1 MANIKS
7 EFKRE
12 LSKITGE
19 DYFNPK
25 FRELFDRYFP
35 DDDKD
40 VEEVKEKPVE
50 ELEKPSEE
58 ERTTIDAENNE
69 VKHWKLDEVEKV
81 EGSEHEVKEPV
92 EDKVEDIEKAE
103 DEREIDK
110 IEEDKAEEP
119 VVEDEKKEEVAEESE
134 EIGKDVNELKDD
146 KLYDELLDAKI
157 ENELIKDGVRPERLN
172 SAKKYVKVEV
182 HSLEELDKIH
192 EILKEYPEWVRGY
205 HAESFGSIVNDEDD
219 GLTAEEKRLKEL
231 GIE

>member
-1 MANIKS
+1 MANVKS

-35 DDDKD
+35 DEEEEK
-40 VEEVKEKPVE
+40 VEEMEEKPVE
-50 ELEKPSEE
+50 EF
-58 ERTTIDAENNE
+58 EN
-69 VKHWKLDEVEKV
+69 KV
-81 EGSEHEVKEPV
+81 EETPVEEVKEPV
-92 EDKVEDIEKAE
+92 EEKVEDIEKAE

-110 IEEDKAEEP
+110 IEEEKAEEP
-119 VVEDEKKEEVAEESE
+119 EKEEEKKEEVKEESE
-134 EIGKDVNELKDD
+134 EIGKEVDELKDD

-172 SAKKYVKVEV
+172 SAKKYVKIEV
-182 HSLEELDKIH
+182 HSLEELDKIK

-205 HAESFGSIVNDEDD
+205 NAESFGSLVNDEDE
-219 GLTAEEKRLKEL
+219 GLTAEERRLKEL
-231 GIE
+231 GID

>member
-40 VEEVKEKPVE
+40 VEEVKEEPVE
-50 ELEKPSEE
+50 ELENKV
-58 ERTTIDAENNE
+58 ENS
-69 VKHWKLDEVEKV
+69 EVEEPAV
-81 EGSEHEVKEPV
+81 AEPV
-92 EDKVEDIEKAE
+92 EEKVEDIEKAE

-119 VVEDEKKEEVAEESE
+119 EVVDEKKEEVGEESE
-134 EIGKDVNELKDD
+134 EIGKEVDELKDD
-146 KLYDELLDAKI
+146 KVADELLDAKI
-157 ENELIKDGVRPERLN
+157 ELELIKDGVRPERMN
-172 SAKKYVKVEV
+172 SAKKYAKIEV
-182 HSLEELDKIH
+182 HSLEELDKIK
-192 EILKEYPEWVRGY
+192 EILKEFPEWVRGY
-205 HAESFGSIVNDEDD
+205 QAESFGSIVNDEDE

-231 GIE
+231 GID